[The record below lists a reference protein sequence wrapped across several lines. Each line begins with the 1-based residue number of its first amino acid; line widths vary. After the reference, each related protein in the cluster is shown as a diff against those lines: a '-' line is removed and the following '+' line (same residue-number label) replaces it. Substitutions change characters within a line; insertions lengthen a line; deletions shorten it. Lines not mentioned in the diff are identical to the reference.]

1 MNRVVW
7 IAAVALW
14 GATQAAAQGVM
25 VAPTAVFM
33 DHRTRS
39 GQVTLVNPGTDP
51 VEVSISVF
59 YGYTVTDS
67 LGQLSLKTVEQPD
80 STDPSAAGWLQAFPR
95 RLTVAPHDRQTI
107 RLLAT
112 PPPGLK
118 DGEYWARIAFH
129 AKAGQLP
136 VAGVTDTAR
145 IKIGLNLEVRTIIG
159 LVYRKGPM
167 QSSIALSDARATMR
181 GDSLE
186 VRARLTRQ
194 GNGAYFGTVRGVI
207 VDAKG
212 KTQGGNFKIPITVY
226 FATTPRWMTPVGVLP
241 SGHYWV
247 RLTIAA
253 ERDDLAPELLLRSAP
268 VRDSVALVVP

>member
-1 MNRVVW
+1 MSRGAW
-7 IAAVALW
+7 ISGLALL
-14 GATQAAAQGVM
+14 GGVPLAAQGVM
-25 VAPTAVFM
+25 IAPHAVFM
-33 DHRTRS
+33 NHRTRS
-39 GQVTLVNPGTDP
+39 GQVTLVNPGSDP
-51 VEVSISVF
+51 VEVSISIF
-59 YGYTVTDS
+59 YGYTFTDS
-67 LGQLSLKTVEQPD
+67 AGQLSLKTVEQPD

-95 RLTVAPHDRQTI
+95 RLTVGPGDRQTI

-159 LVYRKGPM
+159 LVYRKGAV
-167 QSSIALSDARATMR
+167 QSSVALSDARATMR

-194 GNGAYFGTVRGVI
+194 GNAAYFGTVRGVI

-212 KTQGGNFKIPITVY
+212 KTQGGDFKVPITVY
-226 FATTPRWMTPVGVLP
+226 FATTPRWIAPVGLLP
-241 SGHYWV
+241 SGRYWV

-253 ERDDLAPELLLRSAP
+253 ERDDLAPELLLRSGP